1 MEEVITG
8 LRKSAK
14 AMEESF
20 FARENE
26 KLLEKLR
33 AEAEAE
39 KQRESFRK
47 ILQVEDEALLDR
59 LVEMDITAETAMA
72 LTITPLV
79 EVAWADGSI
88 SSGEKKA
95 ILKAAAERGIE
106 EGTTNY
112 QLLLNWLVQKPEPKL
127 FEVWKHYVKEFCAG
141 LDPAVAIAVREQVV
155 SRTTGVAEAA
165 GGFLGLNR
173 ISDVEQS
180 VLDEI
185 AAAFD

>member
-1 MEEVITG
+1 MEDVTTS
-8 LRKSAK
+8 LKKSAK

-26 KLLEKLR
+26 KLLKKLR

-47 ILQVEDEALLDR
+47 ILQLDNEAVLNR
-59 LVEMDITAETAMA
+59 LVEMDLTAETIMA
-72 LTITPLV
+72 FTVIPLV

-95 ILKAAAERGIE
+95 VLKAAAERGIE

-112 QLLLNWLVQKPEPKL
+112 QLLMNWLDQKPESEL
-127 FEVWKHYVKEFCAG
+127 FDAWKQYVKDLCAG
-141 LDPAVAIAVREQVV
+141 LDPAIADAVRERVV
-155 SRTTGVAEAA
+155 SRTTAVAEAA

-173 ISDVEQS
+173 ISGEEKV

-185 AAAFD
+185 AAAFA